1 MKDFYILRTYHSGED
16 LDNDCVTVSLRVTGA
31 KNKWITLVDDNG
43 SPKFYLSD
51 EEIIALYRK
60 GDIKTWLESIEKYL
74 ITEFEGLKLGEYND
88 VFFSMYNDF
97 VSIYT
102 DGENPAV
109 KLIRYMI
116 DLIFAKDSKEI
127 TDLMHLPM
135 GRSIDEVDV
144 PISYIEDNYLIE
156 NGEKHI

>member
-1 MKDFYILRTYHSGED
+1 MRTFNILRIHHSGVEVD
-16 LDNDCVTVSLRVTGA
+16 DDCVIVSLRVMGEGY
-31 KNKWITLVDDNG
+31 KWLTLVDDNG
-43 SPKFYLSD
+43 TPKFYSSD
-51 EEIIALYRK
+51 KEIIALYKK
-60 GDIKTWLESIEKYL
+60 GEVKTWLESIEKYR

-102 DGENPAV
+102 DNENPAV

-116 DLIFAKDSKEI
+116 DLIFAKDGEEI

-144 PISYIEDNYLIE
+144 PISYIEENYLME
-156 NGEKHI
+156 NGDKHI

>member
-1 MKDFYILRTYHSGED
+1 MRTFNILRMHHSGVEVD
-16 LDNDCVTVSLRVTGA
+16 DDCVIVSLKVMGEGY
-31 KNKWITLVDDNG
+31 KWITLVDDNG
-43 SPKFYLSD
+43 TPKFYSSQED
-51 EEIIALYRK
+51 IFALRK
-60 GDIKTWLESIEKYL
+60 KGEVRSWLEMIEQYR
-74 ITEFEGLKLGEYND
+74 INEFEGLKLGEYND
-88 VFFSMYNDF
+88 VFFSMYND
-97 VSIYT
+97 I
-102 DGENPAV
+102 ENPAV

-135 GRSIDEVDV
+135 GRSIDEVNV

>member
-1 MKDFYILRTYHSGED
+1 MRTFNILRMHHSGVEVD
-16 LDNDCVTVSLRVTGA
+16 DGCVIVSLRVMGEGY
-31 KNKWITLVDDNG
+31 KWLTLVDDNG
-43 SPKFYLSD
+43 TPKFYSSQED
-51 EEIIALYRK
+51 IFALRK
-60 GDIKTWLESIEKYL
+60 KGEVRSWLEKIEVYR
-74 ITEFEGLKLGEYND
+74 TNEFEGLKLGEYND

-102 DGENPAV
+102 DNENPVV

-116 DLIFAKDSKEI
+116 DLIFAKDGEEI

-135 GRSIDEVDV
+135 GKSIDEVDV
-144 PISYIEDNYLIE
+144 PISYIEENYLIE

>member
-1 MKDFYILRTYHSGED
+1 MRTFDILRMHHSGVEVD
-16 LDNDCVTVSLRVTGA
+16 DGCVIVSLRVMGA
-31 KNKWITLVDDNG
+31 GCNWLTLVDDNG
-43 SPKFYLSD
+43 TPKFYSSQEDIFALRKKGEVRSWLK
-51 EEIIALYRK
+51 EIETCRIN
-60 GDIKTWLESIEKYL
+60 
-74 ITEFEGLKLGEYND
+74 EFEGLKLGEYND

-102 DGENPAV
+102 DVERPAV

-135 GRSIDEVDV
+135 GRSIDEVNV
-144 PISYIEDNYLIE
+144 PISYIEENYLIE

>member
-1 MKDFYILRTYHSGED
+1 MRTFNILRIRHSGVEVD
-16 LDNDCVTVSLRVTGA
+16 DGCVIVSLRVMGEGY
-31 KNKWITLVDDNG
+31 KWLTLVDDNG
-43 SPKFYLSD
+43 TPKFYSSQEDILV
-51 EEIIALYRK
+51 LRK
-60 GDIKTWLESIEKYL
+60 KGEVKTWLEMVEKHR
-74 ITEFEGLKLGEYND
+74 ISEFEGIKLGEYND
-88 VFFSMYNDF
+88 VFFSIYND
-97 VSIYT
+97 I
-102 DGENPAV
+102 ENPAG

-116 DLIFAKDSKEI
+116 DLIFAKDRKEI